1 LTIATL
7 WMTLSVFGKMWTAA
21 QMKMT
26 YDDQYL
32 ITISEDS
39 CVMIWKVQDREGRNL
54 KRDKEISYAE
64 EILITKSDLEDKV
77 FAYWLIISA
86 LCSIEYVVLFVG
98 DLKYKNNSWDVLLH
112 SVRVI
117 KARLQSYRH
126 TGTKQNLTQNGD
138 SRSFKVACF
147 EVSGKAIRH

>member
-1 LTIATL
+1 MMFLCCIKT
-7 WMTLSVFGKMWTAA
+7 WMIF

-54 KRDKEISYAE
+54 KREKEILHAE

-77 FAYWLIISA
+77 FDYILI
-86 LCSIEYVVLFVG
+86 VNF
-98 DLKYKNNSWDVLLH
+98 
-112 SVRVI
+112 
-117 KARLQSYRH
+117 
-126 TGTKQNLTQNGD
+126 
-138 SRSFKVACF
+138 
-147 EVSGKAIRH
+147 